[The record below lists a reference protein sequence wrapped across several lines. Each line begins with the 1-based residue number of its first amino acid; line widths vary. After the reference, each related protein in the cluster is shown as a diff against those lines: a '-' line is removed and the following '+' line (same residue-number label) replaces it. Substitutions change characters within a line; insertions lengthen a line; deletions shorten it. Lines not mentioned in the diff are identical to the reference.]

1 MIVTL
6 HRCGLFIVK
15 SFSILSMLTWTGCD
29 VQGIFSQQSSILYY
43 QMNVICLPDIPR
55 YVKWL
60 TIALYI
66 FNTVRFSP
74 DGRMIV
80 SASDDKTIKI
90 WDRTSKECVHTFYD
104 PGGWVFLYIL
114 FKIFIYSVRWNESY
128 HFGAHTLYQFT
139 Q

>member
-1 MIVTL
+1 
-6 HRCGLFIVK
+6 
-15 SFSILSMLTWTGCD
+15 
-29 VQGIFSQQSSILYY
+29 
-43 QMNVICLPDIPR
+43 MNVMCLPDILR

-66 FNTVRFSP
+66 FNIVRFSP

-104 PGGWVFLYIL
+104 PGGWVFYSYINCSRY
-114 FKIFIYSVRWNESY
+114 IFSPVE
-128 HFGAHTLYQFT
+128 
-139 Q
+139 